1 MGKRIFILI
10 VVLMSISLIGII
22 SVQLYWINNAIE
34 SKDAQFDSDV
44 IKSMARAS
52 ERLKQK
58 EQDAFRQKLKPIFDQ
73 KEFLNKAE
81 IKNYFIQQIDTV
93 NQRRFSFG
101 STIVEE
107 NFKVPL
113 DILDDSPFLNNDSII
128 LKRFTRRSDIFKAQ
142 ILSEDGDLTGFDEQK
157 YSKESMFDEWKNTNK
172 VVQELYSDYQNEFPI
187 YKRISNR
194 EINST
199 LKEEL
204 QRNNIFIDFKYG
216 VYSNGLA
223 TKLKSG
229 YFTIDPDKSYT
240 YPLFGDDLGN
250 SQYTLYIDFPEK
262 SKHILSDISY
272 ILLLSLFFIFIII
285 VAFSSSLYQLVKQ
298 KKISEIKT
306 DFINNMTH
314 EFKTPIATINL
325 ALDSIKNPKI
335 LKDEEK
341 VLRYIKMIRDENKRM
356 HGQVENVL
364 RISRLEKNQ
373 IEINKDALDIH
384 DVIQDA
390 ISHVRLLTLDKQG
403 SITTHFEAIQSE
415 TLANQ
420 FHMTNVLVNM
430 LENALKYS
438 ENAPKIDIYTE
449 STNKNLIIKI
459 KDEGIGMSKQAQK
472 YVFDKFYRE
481 QKGNIHDVKG
491 HGLGLAYVK
500 EIIENHHGTVF
511 VESEKGKGSTFT
523 VKLPLI

>member
-1 MGKRIFILI
+1 MGKRIFVLI

-34 SKDAQFDSDV
+34 SKDAQFDNDV
-44 IKSMARAS
+44 IKSMARAT
-52 ERLKQK
+52 ERLKER
-58 EQDAFRQKLKPIFDQ
+58 EQDLYYSKLKPIFDT

-81 IKNYFIQQIDTV
+81 MKNYLIQQIDTV
-93 NQRRFSFG
+93 NQKRFTFG

-107 NFKVPL
+107 DFKVPL
-113 DILDDSPFLNNDSII
+113 DILNENPFLNNDSII
-128 LKRFTRRSDIFKAQ
+128 LKRYTRRNDIFTAQ
-142 ILSEDGDLTGFDEQK
+142 IISNEEDFKGFDEQK
-157 YSKESMFDEWKNTNK
+157 YSKKSMFDEWIDTK
-172 VVQELYSDYQNEFPI
+172 EIDDLYREYQNEFPI
-187 YKRISNR
+187 HKRISNR
-194 EINST
+194 EIST
-199 LKEEL
+199 TLREEL
-204 QRNNIFIDFKYG
+204 DRNNIEIDFKYG
-216 VYSNGLA
+216 VYNNGLA

-229 YFTIDPDKSYT
+229 YFTIDPEKSYR
-240 YPLFGDDLGN
+240 YPLFEDERGV
-250 SQYTLYIDFPEK
+250 SYYTLYIDFPEK

-285 VAFSSSLYQLVKQ
+285 IAFSSSLYQLVKQ

-373 IEINKDALDIH
+373 IDINKDAIDIH
-384 DVIQDA
+384 DVIEDA
-390 ISHVRLLTLDKQG
+390 VSHVSLLSLDKKG
-403 SITTHFEAIQSE
+403 TITTHFSAIQSE
-415 TLANQ
+415 SLANQ

-438 ENAPKIDIYTE
+438 VDPPKIDIYTE
-449 STNKNLIIKI
+449 STNKNLVIKI

-511 VESEKGKGSTFT
+511 VESEKGKGSIFT

>member
-1 MGKRIFILI
+1 MGKRIFVLI

-22 SVQLYWINNAIE
+22 SVQLYWINNAVE
-34 SKDAQFDSDV
+34 SKDAQFDNDV
-44 IKSMARAS
+44 KKAMARAS
-52 ERLKQK
+52 ERLRDR
-58 EQDAFRQKLKPIFDQ
+58 EQDLYLSKLKPIFES
-73 KEFLNKAE
+73 KEFLSKAE
-81 IKNYFIQQIDTV
+81 IKNFLIQQIDTV
-93 NQRRFSFG
+93 NQKRFSFG

-107 NFKVPL
+107 NFKIPL
-113 DILDDSPFLNNDSII
+113 DILNENPFLNNDSII
-128 LKRFTRRSDIFKAQ
+128 LKRFTRRNDIFTAQ
-142 ILSEDGDLTGFDEQK
+142 IISTDDDLIGFDDQK
-157 YSKESMFDEWKNTNK
+157 YSKKSMFDEWTDTK
-172 VVQELYSDYQNEFPI
+172 EIDDLYREYQKEFPI
-187 YKRISNR
+187 HKRISNR
-194 EINST
+194 EIST
-199 LKEEL
+199 TLREEL
-204 QRNNIFIDFKYG
+204 QRNNIEIDFKYG
-216 VYSNGLA
+216 VYNNGLA

-229 YFTIDPDKSYT
+229 YFTINPKKSYR
-240 YPLFGDDLGN
+240 YPLFEDQRG
-250 SQYTLYIDFPEK
+250 SSSFTLYVDFPGK
-262 SKHILSDISY
+262 NKHILSDISY

-373 IEINKDALDIH
+373 IEINKDAIDLH
-384 DVIQDA
+384 DVIEDA
-390 ISHVRLLTLDKQG
+390 ISHVSLLTLDKKG
-403 SITTHFEAIQSE
+403 TITTHFSAIQSE
-415 TLANQ
+415 ALVNQ
-420 FHMTNVLVNM
+420 FHMTNVMVNM

-438 ENAPKIDIYTE
+438 ADAPKIDIYTE
-449 STNKNLIIKI
+449 STNKNLVIKI
-459 KDEGIGMSKQAQK
+459 KDEGIGMSKQALK
-472 YVFDKFYRE
+472 HAFDKFYRE

-511 VESEKGKGSTFT
+511 VESEKGKGSIFT